1 MNEQCTGDYIF
12 NIDADEMPSEF
23 LMKNIKTILAQNP
36 EIELYWV
43 PRINTVEGLTQEHI
57 NAWGWRVDEKGWV
70 NWPDPQ
76 QRVYKN
82 SKDIKWQ
89 KPVHERLVGAT
100 KDAYL
105 PFEEQWALKHHKQI
119 EKQEKQNR
127 LYGDI
132 QTRRV

>member
-1 MNEQCTGDYIF
+1 M
-12 NIDADEMPSEF
+12 
-23 LMKNIKTILAQNP
+23 
-36 EIELYWV
+36 
-43 PRINTVEGLTQEHI
+43 
-57 NAWGWRVDEKGWV
+57 
-70 NWPDPQ
+70 
-76 QRVYKN
+76 
-82 SKDIKWQ
+82 
-89 KPVHERLVGAT
+89 HERLVGAT